1 MLEGY
6 QDLVEDMEQVKQ
18 QVRVLMESE
27 PNIDEHVGVWDEEKR
42 CNPVPVKVRFITMK

>member
-27 PNIDEHVGVWDEEKR
+27 QNIGEYVGVWDEEK
-42 CNPVPVKVRFITMK
+42 VVTLYQ